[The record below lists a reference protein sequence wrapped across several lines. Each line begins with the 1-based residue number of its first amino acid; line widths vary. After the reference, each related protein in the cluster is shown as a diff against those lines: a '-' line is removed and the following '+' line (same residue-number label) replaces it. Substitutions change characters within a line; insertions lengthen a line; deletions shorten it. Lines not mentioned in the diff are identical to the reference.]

1 MAKKTFICI
10 TTGEVIRRLTRAS
23 AVRYFKRD
31 GKKVGYEPRVWDA
44 VQWALF
50 RNQIIAFNLKERRK
64 IEKKVAEIK
73 VKMGWVL

>member
-23 AVRYFKRD
+23 AICYFKRD

-50 RNQIIAFNLKERRK
+50 KGQIIARNKKERHK
-64 IEKKVAEIK
+64 IEKKVAEIRA
-73 VKMGWVL
+73 KMGWVL